1 MARLLLALVFSLV
14 SIGIIDVS
22 AHNVQITILESAIA
36 KGAVCLDGTP
46 PGYAYSRGYGAGV
59 DNWHIYLQGG
69 EWCVNVDDCLERTR
83 TPIGTGPTPGNMS
96 FGGMLE
102 DNSTFNPDFYNWNT
116 VHIFYCDGS
125 SFFSNVDEVDPALLS
140 GGSAGGLATIL
151 HCDKFK
157 TLFPNTTRVKC
168 LSDSGFFIH
177 GEHFVG
183 ADWRENRF
191 SDVIS
196 THGLTNLLPPSCTSK
211 FNPTLCFFPENLVQD
226 VKTPL
231 FLIESAFDLFQITQN
246 VFRYITPRWYDCTH
260 NLMLCN
266 STEITIIKDFRNTF
280 LNTITNTFADS
291 SSRIGYFVHTC
302 YAHGHLCSQDY
313 STCSSSAGHN
323 VLNNK
328 TITQAVSDWFFDRS
342 EFKQMD
348 ICNDMPRN
356 CTVTDWNSFLQTCAA
371 WNAIN

>member
-1 MARLLLALVFSLV
+1 MVPLRVTLIAEGMEQESITGTSTYRL
-14 SIGIIDVS
+14 
-22 AHNVQITILESAIA
+22 TIWSC
-36 KGAVCLDGTP
+36 K
-46 PGYAYSRGYGAGV
+46 
-59 DNWHIYLQGG
+59 GG

-102 DNSTFNPDFYNWNT
+102 DNSTFNPENLSLIDF
-116 VHIFYCDGS
+116 FYI
-125 SFFSNVDEVDPALLS
+125 SN
-140 GGSAGGLATIL
+140 
-151 HCDKFK
+151 
-157 TLFPNTTRVKC
+157 R
-168 LSDSGFFIH
+168 
-177 GEHFVG
+177 EHFVG

-196 THGLTNLLPPSCTSK
+196 TH
-211 FNPTLCFFPENLVQD
+211 CFFPENLVQD